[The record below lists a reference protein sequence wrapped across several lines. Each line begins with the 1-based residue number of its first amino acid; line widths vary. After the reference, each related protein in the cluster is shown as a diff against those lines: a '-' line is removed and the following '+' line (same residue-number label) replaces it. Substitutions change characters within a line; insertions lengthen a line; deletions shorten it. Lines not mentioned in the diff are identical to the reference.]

1 MNYGK
6 LRLLEKTHV
15 VRDVLESY
23 QHKNIL
29 EWELL
34 EQDYAISWVLYGI
47 AKTEP
52 LSNHLV
58 FKGGTCLRK
67 SYFEKYRFSQD
78 LEFSGE
84 ESCPIG
90 ADLETLFIKAMHQT
104 NLEVYR
110 RNYNMK
116 FYIERYKGPSLKT
129 QGSQESFTVFVSYPW
144 HREPCVKIKIE
155 VSLFENLLL
164 EKRQNP
170 LIHLYDEELPGVLY
184 TYSLEEMMAMQIL
197 SFLCFNETIQTQG
210 WTASKIKELY
220 DLWFLVNLPSN
231 SLDKKLVPEI
241 VWKKCLEQKREFKMP
256 NALFDSRL
264 QANFEK
270 SWDQWIDPLTI
281 KQTDKETVLA
291 DLTKLFDKTFS

>member
-1 MNYGK
+1 M
-6 LRLLEKTHV
+6 
-15 VRDVLESY
+15 
-23 QHKNIL
+23 
-29 EWELL
+29 
-34 EQDYAISWVLYGI
+34 
-47 AKTEP
+47 
-52 LSNHLV
+52 
-58 FKGGTCLRK
+58 
-67 SYFEKYRFSQD
+67 
-78 LEFSGE
+78 
-84 ESCPIG
+84 
-90 ADLETLFIKAMHQT
+90 
-104 NLEVYR
+104 
-110 RNYNMK
+110 
-116 FYIERYKGPSLKT
+116 
-129 QGSQESFTVFVSYPW
+129 SYPW

-197 SFLCFNETIQTQG
+197 SFLCFNETIQKQG

-256 NALFDSRL
+256 TALFYSRF
-264 QANFEK
+264 QSNFER
-270 SWDQWIDPLTI
+270 SWDQWIDPSTT

-291 DLTKLFDKTFS
+291 DLKKFFEKTFS